1 MQLAVVLFVALLA
14 VVQPQDK
21 TLRVHDF
28 ANLLSPADRQSL
40 DQLSHDVENKT
51 TAQLVVVTVPSLDG
65 ETVEQ
70 YANELFNAWGIG
82 RRDTKNGVLFLVA
95 PNERRMKIETGY
107 GVEPLLN
114 DSLCGELLDTHVVPR
129 FKQNDY
135 AAGIVA
141 GAKQLAFV
149 LNSDPAAARGDPNSG
164 PVFAR
169 TARQRSLVATVA
181 VAAIAVVMFVLSLV
195 VAARRLYSTTAFAF
209 VTATAIVLLSAG
221 AFLLWRT
228 PAKQQPLGWFGGA
241 GVASIAAWAANLKR
255 YRRFGPHGCSKCGT
269 QLELLSEQDEDPKL
283 SAVQQ
288 LEEKIGSVDYD
299 VWICPTCLN
308 QDTEKYIKRF
318 SGFSE
323 CAKCHGRTFK
333 EDPQETIQPAT
344 TISKGLARVE
354 GRCVSCNYKTVRN
367 VVLPMIVVSSTSSSS
382 DGGWSSGGGGGGF
395 GGGGSSSGGGG
406 GFGGGSS
413 GGGGASRGW

>member
-1 MQLAVVLFVALLA
+1 MQLAVVLFVAFLA
-14 VVQPQDK
+14 VVEPRDK

-28 ANLLSPADRQSL
+28 ANLLAPADRQSL
-40 DQLSHDVENKT
+40 EQLSHDVENKT
-51 TAQLVVVTVPSLDG
+51 TAQLVIVTVPSLDG
-65 ETVEQ
+65 ETIEQ

-95 PNERRMKIETGY
+95 PNERRVKIEAGY

-135 AAGIVA
+135 SAGIIA
-141 GAKQLAFV
+141 GAKQLASV

-164 PVFAR
+164 PMLVR
-169 TARQRSLVATVA
+169 TARKRSLGATVG
-181 VAAIAVVMFVLSLV
+181 VGIAALVMFVLSFI
-195 VAARRLYSTTAFAF
+195 VAARRLYSTMSFVL
-209 VTATAIVLLSAG
+209 VTAIAAALVIAA

-241 GVASIAAWAANLKR
+241 GVAAIAAWAANLKR

-269 QLELLSEQDEDPKL
+269 QLELLSEQADDPKL
-283 SAVQQ
+283 SSVQQ
-288 LEEKIGSVDYD
+288 LEERVGSVDYD

-308 QDTEKYIKRF
+308 QDTERYINRF
-318 SGFSE
+318 SGFTE
-323 CAKCHGRTFK
+323 CPQCHGRTFK
-333 EDPQETIQPAT
+333 EDAQETVQAPT
-344 TISKGLARVE
+344 TISTGLARVE

-367 VVLPMIVVSSTSSSS
+367 VVLPMIVVTTTSSSS
-382 DGGWSSGGGGGGF
+382 SGGSWSSGGGGGGF
-395 GGGGSSSGGGG
+395 SGGGG

>member
-14 VVQPQDK
+14 VVQPRDT

-28 ANLLSPADRQSL
+28 ANLLAPADRQSL
-40 DQLSHDVENKT
+40 EQLSHEVENKT
-51 TAQLVVVTVPSLDG
+51 TAQLVIVTVPSLDG
-65 ETVEQ
+65 ETIEQ

-95 PNERRMKIETGY
+95 PNERRMKIEAGY

-135 AAGIVA
+135 AAGIIA
-141 GAKQLAFV
+141 GAKHLAIV

-164 PVFAR
+164 PVLAR
-169 TARQRSLVATVA
+169 TARQRSLVATA
-181 VAAIAVVMFVLSLV
+181 AIMAIAVVMFVLSFI

-209 VTATAIVLLSAG
+209 VTAIAIVLLSAG

-241 GVASIAAWAANLKR
+241 GAASIAAWAANLKR

-269 QLELLSEQDEDPKL
+269 QLELLSEQEDDPKL

-308 QDTEKYIKRF
+308 QDTERYINRF
-318 SGFSE
+318 SGFTE
-323 CAKCHGRTFK
+323 CPQCHGHTFK
-333 EDPQETIQPAT
+333 EDPQETVQAPT
-344 TISKGLARVE
+344 TISTGLARIE
-354 GRCVSCNYKTVRN
+354 GRCVSCNYQAVRN
-367 VVLPMIVVSSTSSSS
+367 VVLPMIVVTATSSSS
-382 DGGWSSGGGGGGF
+382 SGGGWSSGGGGGGGF
-395 GGGGSSSGGGG
+395 SGGGG